1 MCTQSLTPT
10 PCLAPFTPHPL
21 HATRPRSVAEHS
33 CRRGWIG
40 LITCAATCSMLGRR
54 QSADCATETRDPVRC
69 RKAPPVRG
77 GQAHSSR
84 PVLDS
89 RRLAHFPP
97 VQPTR
102 SSSGLV
108 EPPVHAKEAE
118 TAPWEPP
125 LHRSPVTAHC
135 HLAGPTPCA
144 TLQVAGGAWQTKTA
158 PCFCC
163 QNVGILN
170 GTTTQQAV
178 WGTCRLV
185 LVPSTKPR
193 WSIERSH
200 EELSPLP
207 KRSRV
212 SHWLCCEQSGHDL
225 C

>member
-125 LHRSPVTAHC
+125 LHRSPLTAHC
-135 HLAGPTPCA
+135 HLALPHAQRCRSLEELGKQRLHPA
-144 TLQVAGGAWQTKTA
+144 SAARMWEFSTA
-158 PCFCC
+158 PPRNKRC
-163 QNVGILN
+163 GGL
-170 GTTTQQAV
+170 AV
-178 WGTCRLV
+178 LSLFRQ
-185 LVPSTKPR
+185 PS
-193 WSIERSH
+193 H
-200 EELSPLP
+200 A
-207 KRSRV
+207 
-212 SHWLCCEQSGHDL
+212 GA
-225 C
+225 